1 MKIELFWTNEDSF
14 KLNFPFYIAKRY
26 IISTSKNNAINII
39 NRIASMGI
47 IVGALALFVVLSVF
61 SGLKEFS
68 LSFTNAMDPD
78 LKLNATLGK
87 SIVVTPIQER
97 QIKQI
102 DGLVS
107 YSKIIEERVLFTFD
121 GKQEVTYL
129 KGIDSLFTKVNP
141 IEKNLFNGQWL
152 APNTNQVVV
161 GYGIAQKF
169 SMGLLDFNRPLQ
181 VFVPK
186 PGKGA
191 IENPEQAFNQSDLL
205 PIGIYTIN
213 EDLDSKYVFAD
224 LGLAQEL
231 LEFQPNQVSGLE
243 IKIQKGANEKAV
255 IEQLQTIFKNTIT
268 VKNRAQLNES
278 LYKMLNTENIAVY
291 LIFTLVIVVALFNLI
306 GALIMM
312 ILDKK
317 GNLKTLFNLGVEIK
331 DLRKIFLLQGTLLS
345 VFGGG
350 IGLILGIVIIVLQQ
364 QFQLIMIT
372 PTLAYPVVFT
382 LENVLI
388 VLGTIISLGFIASLI
403 ASSRVSKKLLD

>member
-1 MKIELFWTNEDSF
+1 M
-14 KLNFPFYIAKRY
+14 NFPLYIAKRY
-26 IISTSKNNAINII
+26 ILSNSKNNAINII

-47 IVGALALFVVLSVF
+47 IVGAMALFVVLSVF
-61 SGLKEFS
+61 SGLKVFS
-68 LSFTNAMDPD
+68 LSFTNDIDPD
-78 LKLNATLGK
+78 LKISSTLGK
-87 SIVVTPIQER
+87 SLLITPNQES
-97 QIKQI
+97 QIKKI

-107 YSKIIEERVLFTFD
+107 YTKIIEERVLFTFD

-129 KGIDSLFTKVNP
+129 KGVDANFKKVNA
-141 IEKNLFNGQWL
+141 IETKLFNGQWL
-152 APNTNQVVV
+152 KPNTYQVVV
-161 GYGIAQKF
+161 GYGISQKF
-169 SMGLLDFNRPLQ
+169 SMGLLDFNRQLE
-181 VFVPK
+181 VLVPK

-191 IENPEQAFNQSDLL
+191 IENPEEAFNKTDLF
-205 PIGIYTIN
+205 PVGIYAIS

-231 LEFQPNQVSGLE
+231 LEYKTNQVSGIE
-243 IKIQKGANEKAV
+243 IKTKTDADETAITE
-255 IEQLQTIFKNTIT
+255 ELQTIFNNKIT
-268 VKNRAQLNES
+268 VKNRAQLNEA

-317 GNLKTLFNLGVEIK
+317 GNLKTLFNLGTEIK

-345 VFGGG
+345 VFGGI
-350 IGLILGIVIIVLQQ
+350 IGLALGIIIVLLQEY
-364 QFQLIMIT
+364 FQLIMIT
-372 PTLAYPVVFT
+372 PTLAYPVIFS

-388 VLGTIISLGFIASLI
+388 VMGTIVTLGFIASLI